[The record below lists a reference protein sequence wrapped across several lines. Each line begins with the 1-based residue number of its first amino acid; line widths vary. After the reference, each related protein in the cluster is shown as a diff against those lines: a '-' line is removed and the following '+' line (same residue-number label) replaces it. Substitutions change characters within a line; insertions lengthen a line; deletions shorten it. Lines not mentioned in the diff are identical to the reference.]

1 MILGLELSDTWG
13 LVSTV
18 PDRVTREAV
27 RIAKPGVKLVTIGT
41 GDLFLKSNYQNF
53 QRYYGVDLAIAG
65 DAQASLP
72 ALIDAV
78 RKAQPRSGRAALQ
91 ARGER

>member
-1 MILGLELSDTWG
+1 M
-13 LVSTV
+13 
-18 PDRVTREAV
+18 
-27 RIAKPGVKLVTIGT
+27 KLVTIGT

-53 QRYYGVDLAIAG
+53 QRYYGVDFAIAG

-78 RKAQPRSGRAALQ
+78 RKAQPRSAARAAS
-91 ARGER
+91 AR